1 MEMLFIGF
9 KTEPINRPYEES
21 SETALVNRPYEESS
35 KLKQ

>member
-9 KTEPINRPYEES
+9 KVEPFNKPYEES

-35 KLKQ
+35 KLHQ